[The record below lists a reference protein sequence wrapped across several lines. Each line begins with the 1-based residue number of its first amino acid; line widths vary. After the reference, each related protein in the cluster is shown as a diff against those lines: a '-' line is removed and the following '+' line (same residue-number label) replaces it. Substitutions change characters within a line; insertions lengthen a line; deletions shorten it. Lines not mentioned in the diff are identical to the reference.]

1 MSSGTAS
8 AVQALPQALPAG
20 ERVLWQGAPQW
31 RQVFLRVFHARKLL
45 VYFGLLLALRAAFTI
60 ADGGGASEAALSV
73 LWLVPAPL
81 FVLAM
86 VAVLSWLVE
95 RTTWYT
101 VTSRRVVM
109 RIGMVL
115 EVTFNFPFKVID
127 AVSLRQ
133 HPGGYGDIALAF
145 MDGEQIAYPHLWPHA
160 RPWHFRRTQPML
172 RCVPDAARVAG
183 LLAQSLAEAG
193 GGVRAVRVDAPRPG
207 NRQDLPVQAS
217 SGLAG

>member
-1 MSSGTAS
+1 MSRETAS
-8 AVQALPQALPAG
+8 TVRDLPQTLPQG
-20 ERVLWQGAPQW
+20 ERVLWQGAPHW

-60 ADGGGASEAALSV
+60 GDGGGASEAALSV
-73 LWLVPAPL
+73 VWLAPAPL
-81 FVLAM
+81 FVLA
-86 VAVLSWLVE
+86 VLAALSRLIE

-133 HPGGYGDIALAF
+133 HPGGYGDIALTF

-172 RCVPDAARVAG
+172 RCVPEAARVAG

-193 GGVRAVRVDAPRPG
+193 GGVRAVRVDAPRSG
-207 NRQDLPVQAS
+207 SRQEMPVHAS
-217 SGLAG
+217 SGLTG